1 METSHRRLQM
11 KKKRDDERKARIM
24 ANEPPDERK
33 MRIDREQRNE
43 RLKRLAMGLSSVI
56 PADDDEEGGAARGGT
71 PSRGTR
77 GRPGS
82 SGRN

>member
-1 METSHRRLQM
+1 M

-24 ANEPPDERK
+24 ANEPPFERK
-33 MRIDREQRNE
+33 LRIDREQRNE

-56 PADDDEEGGAARGGT
+56 PTGNDDEDGGGHGGGT
-71 PSRGTR
+71 PSRTSR